1 MSHEIRYPTETTY
14 IIAYTDTTTFGYL
27 VVHPTQVMRTGQ
39 PYLWTSLSEADW
51 LKELL
56 NVFNTIPEPPY

>member
-1 MSHEIRYPTETTY
+1 MRHEIKYPTEATY
-14 IIAYTDTTTFGYL
+14 FIAYIDTTIFSYDK
-27 VVHPTQVMRTGQ
+27 VNPTQVMRTGQ